1 MLYPNG
7 EISLSLST
15 PVKSHKPPQAAVSRL
30 RGFAAQTTYSK
41 RMVRN
46 CIAKLERDYGRHNL
60 AFATYTLPDLEPDEL
75 KILQDNWAE
84 VNRQLMQAIAR
95 NLEGAGVAAQIV
107 YVNEIQ
113 EERYNTS
120 GAIVPHVHAVFQ
132 SRKSRRHSYVINK
145 ERNTQI
151 WQRIISNVLG
161 RSIDIP
167 YGASIQTIKKSAERY
182 MSKYMSKGGKLAQQ
196 ISENSSVNWMPKS
209 WWGATLSLRNWVKA
223 NCKILS
229 EQAKNYIRDNYKK
242 FQENLPESPF
252 SWLYVHDIKLIEPD
266 SGKEVD
272 KPVAIVGRVRRD
284 WIRKFSYRNLLD
296 WNWLEKAN

>member
-1 MLYPNG
+1 
-7 EISLSLST
+7 
-15 PVKSHKPPQAAVSRL
+15 
-30 RGFAAQTTYSK
+30 
-41 RMVRN
+41 MVRN
-46 CIAKLERDYGRHNL
+46 CIAKLERDYGKHNL

-95 NLEGAGVAAQIV
+95 DLEGAGVAAQIV

-132 SRKSRRHSYVINK
+132 SRKSRRHSYVISK
-145 ERNTQI
+145 ERNTRL
-151 WQRIISNVLG
+151 WNRVVSNVLG
-161 RSIDIP
+161 RNIDIP

-182 MSKYMSKGGKLAQQ
+182 MSKYMSKGGKLAQK
-196 ISENSSVNWMPKS
+196 ISETTSINWMPKS

-223 NCKILS
+223 NTRIFS
-229 EQAKNYIRDNYKK
+229 EQTKQFIRDNYKK
-242 FQENLPESPF
+242 FQENLLESPF

-284 WIRKFSYRNLLD
+284 WIRRFSYRNLLD